1 MLCEDSAEIKR
12 VVITDDCRNLRYV
25 IIRALQQADSVI
37 DSNVQDVLHRRL
49 AGHLFEITQEPADTH
64 ITGNSIFFN
73 VDVLM
78 IMLLKIAPCDTHLS
92 LNVGTDS
99 GTFFHAAALNQHKNL
114 RTKYFNFSDSLV

>member
-73 VDVLM
+73 VFSSMVE
-78 IMLLKIAPCDTHLS
+78 KN
-92 LNVGTDS
+92 NVFQKRDPRAMENHGSPPREGT
-99 GTFFHAAALNQHKNL
+99 
-114 RTKYFNFSDSLV
+114 